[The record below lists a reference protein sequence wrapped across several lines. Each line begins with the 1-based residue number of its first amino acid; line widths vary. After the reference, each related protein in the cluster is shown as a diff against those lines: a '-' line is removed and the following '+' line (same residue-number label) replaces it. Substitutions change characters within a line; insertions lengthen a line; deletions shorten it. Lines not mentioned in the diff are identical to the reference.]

1 VITAEDIMAPVRLK
15 VLGAPGQPEQSQ
27 RSSFSRG
34 SSDGRASLEKSDH
47 EPCATVLLYRL
58 QDGRLL
64 ARRVACKTKAC
75 PSCGRKLRAKAA
87 ATWTGVVGDTAVWR
101 IVVADAEWPKLQRRL
116 KRSGAEYGVIPGADG
131 SRIVY
136 TTAELGDAAGDVAE
150 QLVADFAAMPSDR
163 RNKTLSARW
172 RALAKEHEEAAEQ
185 VKGAL
190 VASFLGILRK
200 SLEHVAMV
208 AQDLGMLLDQAGP
221 DALFLRDPPE
231 RTTWQRFC
239 ALAGLYQRGFREQ
252 EARAA

>member
-1 VITAEDIMAPVRLK
+1 
-15 VLGAPGQPEQSQ
+15 
-27 RSSFSRG
+27 
-34 SSDGRASLEKSDH
+34 
-47 EPCATVLLYRL
+47 
-58 QDGRLL
+58 
-64 ARRVACKTKAC
+64 
-75 PSCGRKLRAKAA
+75 
-87 ATWTGVVGDTAVWR
+87 
-101 IVVADAEWPKLQRRL
+101 VVADAEWPKLQRRL

-163 RNKTLSARW
+163 RNKNKTLSARW